1 MMPEPDILFEARGRA
16 GVITLNRPRALN
28 ALTHGMCLA
37 LERQLALWAGDD
49 AIACVVITGAGERAF
64 CAGGD
69 VRAIYDTARADF
81 EAALRFYADEYRLNS
96 LIKHYPKP
104 YVALWHGFV
113 MGGGVGVSVHGS
125 HRLCAEEVAFS
136 MPETGIGFFPDVGGS
151 YFLPR
156 LPGETGTWLGLTGAR
171 LGAGDLCALGLAQA
185 CVPRQRHAR
194 LVDHLAAGTPVAE
207 AIERERITPPP
218 HALLDEHRA
227 AIDRLFAGDRP
238 DDILAALAHDT
249 SIGDTSV
256 GDTSV
261 WAQDMRAELAKKS
274 PTSLAVTLRQIR
286 TGAQLSF
293 DQCMALELRLA
304 RHFLRGADFFEGV
317 RAVII
322 DKDHA
327 PVWRPARLEDVAPE
341 TLESYFAD

>member
-1 MMPEPDILFEARGRA
+1 
-16 GVITLNRPRALN
+16 VVTLNRPRALN

-37 LERQLALWAGDD
+37 LERQLALWAADD

-69 VRAIYDTARADF
+69 VRAIYDTARSDF

-136 MPETGIGFFPDVGGS
+136 MPETGIGFFPDVGAS

-156 LPGETGTWLGLTGAR
+156 LPGETGAWLGLTGAR
-171 LGAGDLCALGLAQA
+171 LGAGELCALGLAQA
-185 CVPRQRHAR
+185 CVPRERHTR
-194 LVDHLAAGTPVAE
+194 LIDHLAAGTPVAE
-207 AIERERITPPP
+207 AIARERIAPPSDP
-218 HALLDEHRA
+218 LDARRA
-227 AIDRLFAGDRP
+227 AIDRLFAGERP
-238 DDILAALAHDT
+238 EDILAALAQDT
-249 SIGDTSV
+249 CI
-256 GDTSV
+256 
-261 WAQDMRAELAKKS
+261 WAQDMRAKLAKKS

-304 RHFLRGADFFEGV
+304 GHFLRDRDFFEGV

-327 PVWRPARLEDVAPE
+327 PVWHPARLEDVAPE
-341 TLESYFAD
+341 ALESYFAD